1 MNTSVQ
7 NFEMYLLIDGNTSLR
22 EARYQRAIN
31 IRIRDA
37 ILRWKLDV
45 ERIKMV
51 DE

>member
-1 MNTSVQ
+1 
-7 NFEMYLLIDGNTSLR
+7 MYLFIDGNTSLR
-22 EARYQRAIN
+22 EARYQRAINN

-45 ERIKMV
+45 ERIKML